1 MPGQDVVIDNST
13 PEFKAYLSL
22 PPSGHGPGL
31 VVLQEI
37 FGVNTVMRGICDQF
51 AAAGF
56 VTFCPDLFWRIQ
68 PGIQITDKSEA
79 ELQQAFKLYGD
90 FDVDAG
96 MDDIAKAIEALR
108 TRPECNGKVGAMGY
122 CLGGYLAYLTAC
134 RTSSEASVGYY
145 GVGIENSLDEVKNLD
160 HPLMLHIAEL
170 DQFVP
175 PDAQARIHSAFDD
188 RDDITLHDYAGV
200 EHAFARTEGLHFDAA
215 SAALANTRTLDF
227 LRKQLA

>member
-37 FGVNTVMRGICDQF
+37 FGVNAVMRGICDQF
-51 AAAGF
+51 AHAGF

-68 PGIQITDKSEA
+68 PGIQITDKSDA

-90 FDVDAG
+90 YDVDAG
-96 MDDIAKAIEALR
+96 MGDIAQAIEVLR
-108 TRPECNGKVGAMGY
+108 ERPECDGRVGAIGY
-122 CLGGYLAYLTAC
+122 CLGGYLAFLTAC
-134 RTSSEASVGYY
+134 RTSADASVGYY
-145 GVGIENSLDEVKNLD
+145 GVGIENSLHEANDLD
-160 HPLMLHIAEL
+160 RPLMLHIAER

-175 PDAQARIHSAFDD
+175 PDAQARIHATFDD
-188 RDDITLHDYAGV
+188 HDTIVLHDYAGM
-200 EHAFARTEGLHFDAA
+200 EHAFARTEGLHFDKA
-215 SAALANTRTLDF
+215 SAALANTRTVEF
-227 LRKQLA
+227 LRKHLA

>member
-22 PPSGHGPGL
+22 PPSGRGPGL

-37 FGVNTVMRGICDQF
+37 FGVNAVMRGICDQF
-51 AAAGF
+51 AQAGF

-90 FDVDAG
+90 YDVDAG
-96 MDDIAKAIEALR
+96 MGDIAQAIETLR
-108 TRPECNGKVGAMGY
+108 DRPECDGTVGAIGY
-122 CLGGYLAYLTAC
+122 CLGGYLAFLTAC
-134 RTSSEASVGYY
+134 RTSADASVGYY
-145 GVGIENSLDEVKNLD
+145 GVGIENSLAEANNLD
-160 HPLMLHIAEL
+160 RPLMLHIAER

-175 PDAQARIHSAFDD
+175 PDAQARIHAAFDD
-188 RDDITLHDYAGV
+188 HDTIVLHDYAGM
-200 EHAFARTEGLHFDAA
+200 EHAFARTEGLHFDEA
-215 SAALANTRTLDF
+215 SAALANTRTVEF
-227 LRKQLA
+227 LRKHLA

>member
-1 MPGQDVVIDNST
+1 MLGQDVVIDNST

-68 PGIQITDKSEA
+68 PGIQITDKSDA

-96 MDDIAKAIEALR
+96 MGDIAKAIEALR
-108 TRPECNGKVGAMGY
+108 TRPECDGKVGAMGY

-134 RTSSEASVGYY
+134 RTTSEASVGYY

-175 PDAQARIHSAFDD
+175 PDAQARIHRAFDD
-188 RDDITLHDYAGV
+188 RDDITLHDYAGM
-200 EHAFARTEGLHFDAA
+200 EHAFARTEGLHSDAA
-215 SAALANTRTLDF
+215 SAALVNGKL
-227 LRKQLA
+227 